1 MIGIL
6 VFNTVLLIFSLS
18 QTYRLF
24 KLLKCTDSM
33 MLQTILFTNMV
44 SILKEVWVPLYIAP
58 RAEKDIEVPWYVY
71 NIMLLYGNNF
81 FIMAF
86 VLTSAKW

>member
-1 MIGIL
+1 
-6 VFNTVLLIFSLS
+6 
-18 QTYRLF
+18 
-24 KLLKCTDSM
+24 
-33 MLQTILFTNMV
+33 MV
-44 SILKEVWVPLYIAP
+44 SILKEAYLPLYIAP
-58 RAEKDIEVPWYVY
+58 RTSSDIEVPWYVY